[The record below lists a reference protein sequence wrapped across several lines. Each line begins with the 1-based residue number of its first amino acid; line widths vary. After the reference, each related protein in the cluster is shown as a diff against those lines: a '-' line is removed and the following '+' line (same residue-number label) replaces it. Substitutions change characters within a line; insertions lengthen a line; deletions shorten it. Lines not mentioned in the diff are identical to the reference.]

1 MRAAAIVG
9 LGLLAFAVLFWLPD
23 YAPYFYI
30 FVATQVLMM
39 GLFATSFNL
48 IFGYTGMLS
57 FGHAAFFGMG
67 AYTAALLLLHF
78 QIPLIWVLLL
88 SMLSS
93 ALLAALIGFFCV
105 RLDEVYF
112 AMLTLAFGM
121 MAFAVV
127 HQWRSLTNGSDGI
140 AGFSLGS
147 FGLSL
152 DLQLADPAVYYR
164 VVLVVVV
171 LACAL
176 LFLITRSPFGLLLK
190 AISQNAERVSFC
202 GIDVRRYR
210 LLSFTIAGMF
220 AGLAGGLFAPFNRVA
235 NPDMLHWTESAQPV
249 LMTILGGAGY
259 FLGPFFGAGVFVL
272 LETWITSYTEQWMF
286 FLGVILAIMVI
297 FFRRG
302 ILGTVLDRLTRRR

>member
-1 MRAAAIVG
+1 
-9 LGLLAFAVLFWLPD
+9 
-23 YAPYFYI
+23 
-30 FVATQVLMM
+30 
-39 GLFATSFNL
+39 
-48 IFGYTGMLS
+48 
-57 FGHAAFFGMG
+57 
-67 AYTAALLLLHF
+67 
-78 QIPLIWVLLL
+78 
-88 SMLSS
+88 
-93 ALLAALIGFFCV
+93 
-105 RLDEVYF
+105 
-112 AMLTLAFGM
+112 M

-147 FGLSL
+147 FGLAL

-164 VVLVVVV
+164 VVLVVVG

-176 LFLITRSPFGLLLK
+176 LYLITRSPFGLLLK

-235 NPDMLHWTESAQPV
+235 NPDMLHWSESAQPV

-272 LETWITSYTEQWMF
+272 LETWITSYTEQWML

-302 ILGTVLDRLTRRR
+302 ILGTVLDRVTRRR